1 MGSAARARTI
11 TILGGIK
18 MTVINGK
25 GVSIVPGDWEQ
36 EDNKMAIKV
45 KYFNKEISRLEKI
58 AKGDWIDLR
67 CAEPGGV
74 TIKAGGDAIIK
85 LGVGMI
91 LPDGYEAHIAPRSS
105 TFKKYG
111 ILLTNSV
118 GVIDHSYNG
127 DNDQWHFPAYC
138 LESRTIV
145 NGREGTLIQKG
156 DRICQFRIVE
166 NQPSIEFI
174 EVESL
179 GNEDRGGFGSTGR
192 N

>member
-1 MGSAARARTI
+1 
-11 TILGGIK
+11 
-18 MTVINGK
+18 MTMINGK

-36 EDNKMAIKV
+36 GDNKGMIIKV

-67 CAEPGGV
+67 CAEPNGV

-127 DNDQWHFPAYC
+127 DNDEWLADVYAVRDTFIPFNERF
-138 LESRTIV
+138 L
-145 NGREGTLIQKG
+145 
-156 DRICQFRIVE
+156 QFRIMPVMGE
-166 NQPSIEFI
+166 VGLK
-174 EVESL
+174 EVEKL
-179 GNEDRGGFGSTGR
+179 NDKDRGGYGSTG
-192 N
+192 NK

>member
-18 MTVINGK
+18 MTMINGK
-25 GVSIVPGDWEQ
+25 GVSVVPDNWEQ
-36 EDNKMAIKV
+36 KEKGKMTIKV

-58 AKGDWIDLR
+58 EKGDWIDLR
-67 CAEPGGV
+67 CAVPGGV

-127 DNDQWHFPAYC
+127 DNDEWLADVYAVRDTYIPFNERF
-138 LESRTIV
+138 L
-145 NGREGTLIQKG
+145 
-156 DRICQFRIVE
+156 QFRIMPVMGE
-166 NQPSIEFI
+166 VGLE
-174 EVESL
+174 EVEKL
-179 GNEDRGGFGSTGR
+179 NDKDRGGYGSTG
-192 N
+192 NK